1 MITGLTLTIGSFF
14 FMILLLIVYFSQN
27 KQKTIETKLY
37 KYMLITM
44 MALIVTEIILC
55 AIVYYAD
62 SEQIKTIAARIHW
75 LSAVAW
81 FYLLYFYSIAF
92 LRDISIDS
100 FGKYMFYDTRSK
112 IMTIFTII
120 VLMVYFFIPFSS
132 FEKMS
137 YLPGPAAY
145 FLITYCTIV
154 MLCIIG
160 YTIFHGKEINAR
172 KKKTIF
178 FQVIILAVDMTLQFM
193 FKDIAIEAI
202 GAAVQMFY
210 LYFNIENPDIKNVA
224 ELEIIKA
231 DIDKSNKT
239 KSDFLS
245 NISSEIVH
253 PMNTIINCSK
263 LILKDD
269 NYTEEKAKGYI
280 KEISIAGSNLLNI
293 IDNVL
298 DISALDSN
306 EEVLDSKEYS
316 VVNIVKDIT
325 DVINTKLGEKP
336 VEFLLEVDEQI
347 PSKLSGDHNKIY
359 QILLNLL
366 SNSIEHTEVGKIK
379 LTIEME
385 KKDNDNCTLVIRV
398 NDTGTGMTRE
408 EYDKIN
414 NILNTKESDN
424 SNNIDEIGL
433 GLSTIKK
440 YITLM
445 NGNITFQSEYGVG
458 SSFQVQIDQ
467 KIINN
472 MPVGDVKNTIKSD
485 EKITYIDCSRYT
497 VLIVDDDE
505 LSSKVTERM
514 LEPYKFNIK
523 KVSSGRECI
532 YNIKEDNKYDLIFM
546 DHMMQ
551 SLNGIETLHKIR
563 KLDGY
568 TIPPVIALTANA
580 ISGMRELYLNE
591 GFDEYLPK
599 PIKTAELNSLI
610 KKYFGKDLQ

>member
-1 MITGLTLTIGSFF
+1 
-14 FMILLLIVYFSQN
+14 
-27 KQKTIETKLY
+27 
-37 KYMLITM
+37 
-44 MALIVTEIILC
+44 
-55 AIVYYAD
+55 
-62 SEQIKTIAARIHW
+62 
-75 LSAVAW
+75 
-81 FYLLYFYSIAF
+81 
-92 LRDISIDS
+92 
-100 FGKYMFYDTRSK
+100 
-112 IMTIFTII
+112 
-120 VLMVYFFIPFSS
+120 
-132 FEKMS
+132 
-137 YLPGPAAY
+137 
-145 FLITYCTIV
+145 
-154 MLCIIG
+154 
-160 YTIFHGKEINAR
+160 
-172 KKKTIF
+172 
-178 FQVIILAVDMTLQFM
+178 
-193 FKDIAIEAI
+193 
-202 GAAVQMFY
+202 MFY

-263 LILKDD
+263 LILRDD

-472 MPVGDVKNTIKSD
+472 MPVGDVKNIIKSD

-568 TIPPVIALTANA
+568 TIPPVVALTANA